1 VPAVTS
7 EGAAFRSRLVTHRI
21 NTGRIRLDAL
31 PKTDKVRGRL
41 FPMTSNVRDPRSKR
55 DEFKRETPS
64 TYRWAMGASGL
75 VAVAT
80 ATTLTLKPETAGYA
94 ITGLILFIL
103 LIFIV
108 INLEVGTTPQS
119 NPLAQNAQL
128 QVKVLSWFA
137 TIAFIVGAIAI
148 MSSML
153 LRWPLDIT
161 FYEDKTTQKYLGS
174 ITRYDL
180 PRTTIERAGMGKWQE
195 KSHRDN
201 SILHSFTEDNFTA
214 QFLYLTDGQRNLKL
228 RVPTQGGMLE
238 WSVNDVFRN
247 CDLEYCWGDVDQATM
262 FR

>member
-1 VPAVTS
+1 
-7 EGAAFRSRLVTHRI
+7 
-21 NTGRIRLDAL
+21 
-31 PKTDKVRGRL
+31 
-41 FPMTSNVRDPRSKR
+41 MTSDIGNPRPKH
-55 DEFKRETPS
+55 DEFKKETPS
-64 TYRWAMGASGL
+64 TYKWAMGASGL

-119 NPLAQNAQL
+119 NPLAENAQL

-137 TIAFIVGAIAI
+137 TIAFIIGAAAV

-153 LRWPLDIT
+153 MRWPLDMT
-161 FYEDKTTQKYLGS
+161 LYEDKTTQRYIGS
-174 ITRYDL
+174 IKRYDL
-180 PRTTIERAGMGKWQE
+180 PWSTIERVGMGKWQE
-195 KSHRDN
+195 KLHRDN
-201 SILHSFTEDNFTA
+201 SVLHSFIEDNFTA
-214 QFLYLTDGQRNLKL
+214 QFLYLKDNERNLEL

-238 WSVNDVFRN
+238 WSVNERFKD
-247 CDLEYCWGDVDQATM
+247 CDLEYCWGDVEQATM